1 MANLKTRFFGL
12 ELQNPIVIASSGLTA
27 DINNIKQFSELG
39 AGAIVLKSVYE
50 EEVINEYNQIA
61 QEKSSAHFA
70 EFIDYF
76 DYKIRDQV
84 LSGYGKLI
92 EEAVSESSVPIVASI
107 NCISAGDWLQFASQV
122 QDAGAAAIELNLLV
136 MPSDLNMTAS
146 KSHDFYIDAVKEVS
160 RAVKIPVSVKIS
172 NYFSDLAHLCKEL
185 SDLKISGITL
195 FNRFAS
201 PDINIK
207 KETVIPAAP
216 LSAESEHLLP
226 LRWIGLLS
234 SRIEAGL
241 AASTGIH
248 NSEQAIK
255 MILAGA
261 DAVQLASAF
270 YKKGNAY
277 LSKLLEEI
285 EQWMDNKGYKSISD
299 FKGKLSFEKARNPA
313 LYERAQFLSQFGG
326 YKK

>member
-1 MANLKTRFFGL
+1 
-12 ELQNPIVIASSGLTA
+12 
-27 DINNIKQFSELG
+27 
-39 AGAIVLKSVYE
+39 
-50 EEVINEYNQIA
+50 
-61 QEKSSAHFA
+61 
-70 EFIDYF
+70 
-76 DYKIRDQV
+76 
-84 LSGYGKLI
+84 
-92 EEAVSESSVPIVASI
+92 
-107 NCISAGDWLQFASQV
+107 
-122 QDAGAAAIELNLLV
+122 
-136 MPSDLNMTAS
+136 
-146 KSHDFYIDAVKEVS
+146 
-160 RAVKIPVSVKIS
+160 
-172 NYFSDLAHLCKEL
+172 
-185 SDLKISGITL
+185 
-195 FNRFAS
+195 
-201 PDINIK
+201 
-207 KETVIPAAP
+207 